1 MPKVAIKMVFFSKIS
16 EKESILRGVV
26 YAKEF
31 YYCFTDVF
39 VE

>member
-1 MPKVAIKMVFFSKIS
+1 MPKVAIKKVFSSKING
-16 EKESILRGVV
+16 KESILRRVV